1 MKKAILTA
9 LILIPLFSGVLK
21 AQTTK
26 PDTNKYHFSEQDA
39 ILIDNLMS
47 QLDQVSGN
55 SDKVS
60 TAQYNQLH
68 KAVMHIDSLIK
79 VQYLKKHP
87 VKEQSKKGENK
98 Q

>member
-1 MKKAILTA
+1 MKKSILTIPVLLLA
-9 LILIPLFSGVLK
+9 LACSG
-21 AQTTK
+21 QTTK
-26 PDTNKYHFSEQDA
+26 PDTTRYHFTEPDVV
-39 ILIDNLMS
+39 LIDNLLG

-68 KAVMHIDSLIK
+68 KAVIHIDSLIK

-87 VKEQSKKGENK
+87 VKEQAKKSN
-98 Q
+98 